1 MSKRFLT
8 GLIMIALA
16 VLVLLLSGNS
26 RITLDFLIAE
36 AHPQQSI
43 ALFLCLAY
51 GVVIG
56 FLLR

>member
-8 GLIMIALA
+8 GLVMIAVA
-16 VLVLLLSGNS
+16 VLVLLISGNS
-26 RITLDFLIAE
+26 RITLDFLITD

-43 ALFLCLAY
+43 ALFIFLAY
-51 GVVIG
+51 GVVVG